1 MTGFVEAFAALHPGR
16 APRILTVDLER
27 VPGRVTLDVW
37 EGRDFQRVN
46 YVHPDRWSDLPR
58 TVCVGHKWY
67 DETRV
72 GFTAAWDNPDDPYHC
87 AREAW
92 KLYDE
97 ADWVVTFNGRR
108 ADNRWLQQDWAT
120 LGLPRPTPWKD
131 IDLFLVAR
139 RSFAFESKS
148 LRHLCDRLDIPNKD
162 GHYDVETARA
172 AVAGDEQAR
181 KRLKRYNLQDVRVT
195 EAAFVRLRP
204 WLTGINWGLFAGH
217 GSRVCPT
224 CGANRMTRQRGTH
237 TAITGRYEVWRC
249 DECGSL
255 ARESKRSVSTPT
267 RGV

>member
-1 MTGFVEAFAALHPGR
+1 MTGFVEAFAALHPER

-27 VPGRVTLDVW
+27 VPGRVTLDIFDA
-37 EGRDFQRVN
+37 RNDRN
-46 YVHPDRWSDLPR
+46 AYIPPDKWDSYPT
-58 TVCVGHKWY
+58 TVCVGSQW
-67 DETRV
+67 V
-72 GFTAAWDNPDDPYHC
+72 GQRRPQLIAAWDNPDDPFHC

-92 KLYDE
+92 KLYDD
-97 ADWVVTFNGRR
+97 ADWVVGFNSRK
-108 ADNRWLQQDWAT
+108 ADNRWLAQDWVMA
-120 LGLPRPTPWKD
+120 GLPQPTPWKD
-131 IDLFLVAR
+131 IDLYLVAR
-139 RSFAFESKS
+139 KHFAFESKS
-148 LRHLCDRLDIPNKD
+148 LAHLCERLGLPGKQ
-162 GHYDVETARA
+162 GKYDPVVARA
-172 AVAGDEQAR
+172 ALEGDEKAQR
-181 KRLKRYNLQDVRVT
+181 QLRRYNLQDVSIT
-195 EAAFVRLRP
+195 LAAMERLKP